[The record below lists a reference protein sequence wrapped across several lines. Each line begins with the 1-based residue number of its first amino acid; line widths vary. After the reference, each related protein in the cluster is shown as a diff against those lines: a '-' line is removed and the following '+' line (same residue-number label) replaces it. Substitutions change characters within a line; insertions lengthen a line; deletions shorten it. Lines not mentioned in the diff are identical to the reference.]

1 MVKCSFCG
9 KEIKPGTGFMYVRT
23 NGAVL
28 YFCSSKCFKNAF
40 KLKRKPIDVKW
51 TEKHRKLALRAKSSS
66 EKSSKSSKKASKKKG
81 KR

>member
-9 KEIKPGTGFMYVRT
+9 KEIKPGTGLMYVKT
-23 NGAVL
+23 NGSVL
-28 YFCSSKCFKNAF
+28 YFCSSKCFKNAL

-51 TEKHRKLALRAKSSS
+51 TEKHRKLALRAKSSKDS
-66 EKSSKSSKKASKKKG
+66 KSSNKSSKKSKG